1 VGRRHLLVALLA
13 LVIGGSVL
21 AQPGASARG
30 EDGEIF
36 RVAYSP
42 AAGLDFLDPA
52 LAFTQPAW
60 SLLDTTCARLYTYPD
75 EPSPASFR
83 VVPEVAAS
91 YDVSP
96 DFKTYTFRLRTGF
109 RFSDG
114 KPVHASAFAQ
124 AINRVLAPVDSPGW
138 VYVRDI
144 VGARDVHAGKRSA
157 ASGVVARGNTLVVR
171 FSRETPDFVAT
182 TTLPYFCAVPPGLPP
197 SREGVGLIPSAGP
210 YHVTEYRPN
219 ERVEIRRNPYYG
231 GERKVQLDGFDVN
244 LRGGSPTDM
253 VRSVDRGDADWG
265 HMLAGVFMDPTL
277 DLVRKYGIDR
287 SRFFVKPGL
296 TLRLLALNSQRPLF
310 RNNPKLRRAVNFAL
324 DRSALLANAGGPI
337 AARLTD
343 QHLPYVVPG
352 FRDAAIYP
360 LEGAD
365 LAKAEELAGGRLR
378 GKKAIILTTD
388 FVLGVQA
395 AQLAAQQLAKLGLE
409 IEIRKIP
416 DHIASAEYL
425 EKLTAPGAEWD
436 IALVLWTP
444 NIPDAYSY
452 LHLLVESQQ
461 LGGETLTRVRSKLLS
476 TALQRAVRLPQGR
489 ERNQAYAAIDA
500 MLARDV
506 APVAPLNVVNEATLV
521 SDRVAPRCIVLR
533 PVLDLAVA
541 CLK

>member
-1 VGRRHLLVALLA
+1 MGRRHVLVALLA
-13 LVIGGSVL
+13 LMVGGAAL
-21 AQPGASARG
+21 AQPGSSARQ
-30 EDGEIF
+30 EGEIF
-36 RVAYSP
+36 RVVYSP

-52 LAFTQPAW
+52 LAFTQPSW

-83 VVPEVAAS
+83 IVPEVAAG

-96 DFKTYTFRLRTGF
+96 DFRTYTFRLRTGF

-114 KPVHASAFAQ
+114 KPVHANAFAQ

-138 VYVRDI
+138 IYVRDI
-144 VGARDVHAGKRSA
+144 VGAADVHAGKRSA

-171 FSRETPDFVAT
+171 FSRALPDFVT
-182 TTLPYFCAVPPGLPP
+182 GTTLPYFCAVPPALEP
-197 SREGVGLIPSAGP
+197 SQEGVGVVPSAGP
-210 YHVTEYRPN
+210 YHVTEYRPG
-219 ERVEIRRNPYYG
+219 ERVEIRRNPFYG
-231 GERKVQLDGFDVN
+231 GTREVQLDGFDVN

-265 HMLAGVFMDPTL
+265 HQTAGIFMDPTL
-277 DLVRKYGIDR
+277 DLVRKYGVNR
-287 SRFFVKPGL
+287 SRFFVKQGL
-296 TLRLLALNSQRPLF
+296 TLRMLALNSERPLF
-310 RNNPKLRRAVNFAL
+310 RNNPRLRRAVNFAL
-324 DRSALLANAGGPI
+324 DRSALLATAGGSI

-343 QHLPYVVPG
+343 QYLPYVVPG

-360 LEGAD
+360 LDGAD
-365 LAKAEELAGGRLR
+365 LAKAEELSGGRLQ
-378 GKKAIILTTD
+378 GKKAVLLTTQ
-388 FVLGVQA
+388 FVLPVQA
-395 AQLAAQQLAKLGLE
+395 AQLAAQQLAKLGLQV
-409 IEIRKIP
+409 EIRTVP
-416 DHIASAEYL
+416 DHVASAEYL

-444 NIPDAYSY
+444 NIPDAYAY

-461 LGGETLTRVRSKLLS
+461 LGGETLTRVRSKLLR

-521 SDRVAPRCIVLR
+521 SDRVAPRCVVLR

>member
-1 VGRRHLLVALLA
+1 MGRRHVLIVLLA
-13 LVIGGSVL
+13 LLLGGAAL
-21 AQPGASARG
+21 AQPGASARQ
-30 EDGEIF
+30 DGGIF
-36 RVAYSP
+36 RVVYSP

-114 KPVHASAFAQ
+114 KPVHANAFAQ

-138 VYVRDI
+138 IYVRDI
-144 VGARDVHAGKRSA
+144 VGAADVHAGRRST

-171 FSRETPDFVAT
+171 FSRAVPDFVAT
-182 TTLPYFCAVPPGLPP
+182 TTLPYFCAVPPGLQP
-197 SREGVGLIPSAGP
+197 SQEGVGVVPSAGP
-210 YHVTEYRPN
+210 YHVTEYRRG

-231 GERKVQLDGFDVN
+231 GERKIQLDGFDVN
-244 LRGGSPTDM
+244 LRGGSPTDQI
-253 VRSVDRGDADWG
+253 RSIDRGDADWG
-265 HMLAGVFMDPTL
+265 HSLASIFMDPTL
-277 DLVRKYGIDR
+277 NLEGKYGINL
-287 SRFFVKPGL
+287 SRFFVKQGL
-296 TLRLLALNSQRPLF
+296 TLRLLALNSERPLF
-310 RNNPKLRRAVNFAL
+310 RHNPKLRRAVNFAL
-324 DRSALLANAGGPI
+324 DRSALLPNAGGPI
-337 AARLTD
+337 AARPTD
-343 QHLPYVVPG
+343 QLLPYVIPG
-352 FRDAAIYP
+352 FRDSAIYP

-365 LAKAEELAGGRLR
+365 LAKARELAGGRLQ
-378 GKKAIILTTD
+378 GKKAILLTTD
-388 FVLGVQA
+388 FFLPKQA
-395 AQLAAQQLAKLGLE
+395 AQLAAQQLAKLGLQ
-409 IEIRKIP
+409 IEIKTIP
-416 DHIASAEYL
+416 DHIASTEYL

-444 NIPDAYSY
+444 NIPNAYAY

-461 LGGETLTRVRSKLLS
+461 LGGETLTRVRSKLLR

-506 APVAPLNVVNEATLV
+506 APVAPLNVVNEVTLV
-521 SDRVAPRCIVLR
+521 SDRVAPRCVVLR

>member
-1 VGRRHLLVALLA
+1 MGRRHVLVVLLA
-13 LVIGGSVL
+13 LLVGSAAL
-21 AQPGASARG
+21 AQPGSSARQ
-30 EDGEIF
+30 EGEIF
-36 RVAYSP
+36 RVVYSP

-91 YDVSP
+91 SDVSP

-114 KPVHASAFAQ
+114 KPVRASAFAQ
-124 AINRVLAPVDSPGW
+124 AINRALAPVDSPGW

-144 VGARDVHAGKRSA
+144 VGAQDVHAGRRST
-157 ASGVVARGNTLVVR
+157 ASGVVARGDTLVVR
-171 FSRETPDFVAT
+171 FERPAPDFVT
-182 TTLPYFCAVPPGLPP
+182 RTTLPYLCAVPPGLQP
-197 SREGVGLIPSAGP
+197 SEEGAGVIPSAGP
-210 YHVTEYRPN
+210 YHVTEYRPG
-219 ERVEIRRNPYYG
+219 ERIEIRRNPYYG
-231 GERKVQLDGFDVN
+231 GRRTVQLDGFDVN

-265 HMLAGVFMDPTL
+265 HMLASIYMDSTL

-287 SRFFVKPGL
+287 SRFFVKQGL
-296 TLRLLALNSQRPLF
+296 TLRLLALNSRRPLF
-310 RNNPKLRRAVNFAL
+310 RNNPRLRRAVNLAV
-324 DRSALLANAGGPI
+324 DRSALLPNAGGPI

-343 QHLPYVVPG
+343 QHLPYVIPG

-360 LEGAD
+360 LDGAN

-378 GKKAIILTTD
+378 GKKAVLLTTE
-388 FVLGVQA
+388 FALPKQA
-395 AQLAAQQLAKLGLE
+395 AQLAAQQLARLGVE
-409 IEIRKIP
+409 IEIRTIP

-444 NIPDAYSY
+444 NVPDAYAY
-452 LHLLVESQQ
+452 LHLLIESQQ
-461 LGGETLTRVRSKLLS
+461 LGGETLTRVRSKLVR
-476 TALQRAVRLPQGR
+476 AAMQRAVRLPQGR
-489 ERNQAYAAIDA
+489 ERNQAFATVDA

-506 APVAPLNVVNEATLV
+506 APVVPLNVVNEATLV